1 MYVRARMEAVCPET
15 DWSLVLIVFSEA
27 ICHQTAR
34 SCRVPC
40 LATSRGACA
49 RLRAQCQ
56 PAPLPSH
63 TPRLLCAGVIL
74 GRAARRKRVLRS
86 HAIAHGLRLSNEP
99 TNDVL
104 DYCPY
109 RL

>member
-1 MYVRARMEAVCPET
+1 MYVRARMRAVFSDTGQSP
-15 DWSLVLIVFSEA
+15 VLIVFPDA

-34 SCRVPC
+34 SCRVPL

-56 PAPLPSH
+56 PTPLPSH
-63 TPRLLCAGVIL
+63 IPRLLRAGVIL